1 MKKLISLLLAA
12 AMCSSI
18 ALSGCGSS
26 NDIQTAQSE
35 TEQSTE
41 EETIE
46 DVSKDSETSEKKV
59 FVYPAD
65 TDVSNM
71 LPNAGASDSIT
82 AIWQPLYDPLYTI
95 SGDEVRYYLVDQYQV
110 SDDGLTIQL
119 HFNESAKWHD
129 GEPVTVDDLLFTV
142 KYMAEGATRTKTTFT
157 KIGDQEITYEKTDDY
172 NVTIT
177 LPEYQSSF
185 LTVLGRLHLYPAHV
199 FDNDVYS
206 VETSDAAMLGIGN
219 GPFKLKEWNKGEN
232 IIYEKNPD
240 YYRGEAKIDELIMKI
255 IPDSSAKE
263 VAFQSGEVSCLRIS
277 SKEKYEKYSADEN
290 YEIYDTPE
298 CRVNYFT
305 CNPMSSK
312 ITSKEAREAIFYA
325 INLDEIMDTV
335 YGSEVM
341 SKPANTVFCDQ
352 NLYYAKE
359 MENYPYD
366 LEKAKELAKE
376 SGLDQV
382 TLKYI
387 YNNQRVGMPEV
398 AIVIQQQLKAAGI
411 NVELQAMDS
420 PSFFSM
426 FFQWTSGDASTEWDL
441 GTNGWD
447 SLQGDP
453 STQIVSYANNPQV
466 TNCSQ
471 ETIDMINAAIAEPN
485 EELREQK
492 FLEFQQLIQDDFTI
506 YPISAPN
513 YVWVTQKGVTGL
525 DAINSMIPF
534 EDWTLIDV
542 A

>member
-1 MKKLISLLLAA
+1 MKKLISLLLTA
-12 AMCSSI
+12 AMLASF
-18 ALSGCGSS
+18 ALTGCGSG
-26 NDIQTAQSE
+26 
-35 TEQSTE
+35 STE
-41 EETIE
+41 TTTAEGGQTTEETTQE
-46 DVSKDSETSEKKV
+46 ETSSDDKKV

-65 TDVSNM
+65 QDVSNL
-71 LPNAGASDSIT
+71 LPSSGGSDSV
-82 AIWQPLYDPLYTI
+82 AVMYKPLYDPLYIINNAET
-95 SGDEVRYYLVDQYQV
+95 RYYLVDKLEV
-110 SDDGLTIQL
+110 SDDGLNIKL
-119 HFNESAKWHD
+119 HFNENAKWHD
-129 GEPVTVDDLLFTV
+129 GEPVTVDDLLFTL
-142 KYMAEGATRTKTTFT
+142 KYFTEGATKTSTTYT
-157 KIGDQEITYEKTDDY
+157 KINGEDVVYEKVDDY
-172 NVTIT
+172 NVNIT
-177 LPEYQSSF
+177 LPSYLSKF
-185 LTVLGRLHLYPAHV
+185 VTTLGRLCIYPEHV
-199 FDNDVYS
+199 FNGDVTT
-206 VETSDAAMLGIGN
+206 VETSDAAMQGIGN

-232 IIYEKNPD
+232 IIYEKNTD

-290 YEIYDTPE
+290 YEIYNTPE

-305 CNPMSSK
+305 CNPLSSK

-335 YGSEVM
+335 YGSDIM
-341 SKPANTVFCDQ
+341 SQPGKTVFCDQ
-352 NLYYAKE
+352 NLYFAKE

-453 STQIVSYANNPQV
+453 STQIVMYATNPQV

-506 YPISAPN
+506 YPISCPN

-525 DAINSMIPF
+525 DTINSMVPF

-542 A
+542 E